1 MSINVTL
8 EERMEK
14 LKAIAKDFVE
24 KNKNEISAEEVSYIV
39 NIFENDLKFLK
50 NHQSFKEETPCGF
63 GSSEN
68 CECGID
74 KRIREQILEN
84 DELLRKRG
92 STRDCR
98 KD

>member
-1 MSINVTL
+1 MAINVTL

-14 LKAIAKDFVE
+14 LKAMAKDFVE

-39 NIFENDLKFLK
+39 NIIENDLKFLK
-50 NHQSFKEETPCGF
+50 NHQSFKGETPDGF
-63 GSSEN
+63 GSGEN

-92 STRDCR
+92 STRGCR